1 MIEDRGSQHYLFDD
15 RVDNPIIAFNRN
27 KGAPGNFEPP
37 RRLRRRGAKQ
47 GWLFEPA
54 TGPFPPHGRR
64 RFEVLHNGILA
75 LVLGRFWARMQ
86 IQKCQPLAE
95 NAPRNPLKSAMERA
109 RMDLPI
115 ALSNRTR
122 GASLA
127 SGWCF

>member
-75 LVLGRFWARMQ
+75 LVLGRFWARVLGPHANSKVPAVGRERSPQ
-86 IQKCQPLAE
+86 SIKK
-95 NAPRNPLKSAMERA
+95 RYGKSANGSSHSA
-109 RMDLPI
+109 I
-115 ALSNRTR
+115 
-122 GASLA
+122 
-127 SGWCF
+127 